1 MRETPVQLRI
11 FRTSRHARALLA
23 AVAIAPAVAACS
35 SSSGPPVI
43 NLYGGASASGFDK
56 IIADCNQQAA
66 GKYRIVGNLLPS
78 DADGQR
84 EQFVR
89 RLAAHDSSLDL
100 LGMDVTWTPEFAEA
114 GWIRE
119 ITGQAKT
126 EATADTLQP
135 PIDTATWK
143 DKLYGI
149 PKHTNVQLL
158 WFRKSLVPNPPKT
171 WDEMLQQ
178 SAALKAAGK
187 PYEIGFT
194 GAQYEGY
201 VVGFNTLLNSYG
213 GNLVNADGTQATV
226 DGKTVQA
233 LTLLKKFA
241 TSGLASKS
249 LSNSQEPEVFADMQ
263 LGRAAFILNWPYV
276 LSAMRTAG
284 ASDPATKAIAD
295 DLGFAPYPAVVAGEL
310 PKVTLGGMNYAIS
323 TYSKHPTEAIDAAMC
338 LRSPAHQV
346 QTALEAGDPP
356 VALSA
361 FTDKKFQ
368 EAFPQY
374 QQMLTELK
382 VAVSRPRT
390 PLYQNISTIVSTT
403 LSPPS
408 SIDPQGTADK
418 LRSAISDALA
428 GKGIL
433 P

>member
-1 MRETPVQLRI
+1 VHTRI
-11 FRTSRHARALLA
+11 FRTSRVARALLA

-43 NLYGGASASGFDK
+43 NLYGGASAAGFDK

-66 GKYRIVGNLLPS
+66 GRYRIVGNLLPS

-100 LGMDVTWTPEFAEA
+100 LGMDVTWTAEFAEA

-119 ITGQAKT
+119 LTGSAK
-126 EATADTLQP
+126 ADAVKDTLQP

-158 WFRKSLVPNPPKT
+158 WYRKSLVPNPPKT

-178 SAALKAAGK
+178 AAALKAAGK

-201 VVGFNTLLNSYG
+201 VVGFNTLLNSFG
-213 GNLVNADGTQATV
+213 GNLVNSDGTQATV
-226 DGKTVQA
+226 DDKTVQA

-284 ASDPATKAIAD
+284 ATDPATKAIAD
-295 DLGFAPYPAVVAGEL
+295 DLGFAPYPAVVPGEL

-323 TYSKHPTEAIDAAMC
+323 TYSKHPTEAIEAAMC
-338 LRSPAHQV
+338 LRTPAHQV
-346 QTALEAGDPP
+346 ETALEAGDPP

-418 LRSAISDALA
+418 LRSSISDALA